1 MQRLTDPSSASSD
14 PDLQLGQQ
22 PSNTM
27 QFPGLS
33 PKKRKLA
40 DTSSHDSD
48 DSGSPGKKSKTSE
61 RRKAQY
67 RASAEKKRAKAKRNE
82 QLVQKLSEFAPALS
96 ARANELVAHTLPED
110 RELMTSLLQLVFS
123 SSRLPA

>member
-1 MQRLTDPSSASSD
+1 
-14 PDLQLGQQ
+14 
-22 PSNTM
+22 M

-40 DTSSHDSD
+40 DTSSD
-48 DSGSPGKKSKTSE
+48 DSGSPGKTSKTSE
-61 RRKAQY
+61 RRRAQY
-67 RASAEKKRAKAKRNE
+67 RASADKKRAKAKRNE

-123 SSRLPA
+123 SSLPA